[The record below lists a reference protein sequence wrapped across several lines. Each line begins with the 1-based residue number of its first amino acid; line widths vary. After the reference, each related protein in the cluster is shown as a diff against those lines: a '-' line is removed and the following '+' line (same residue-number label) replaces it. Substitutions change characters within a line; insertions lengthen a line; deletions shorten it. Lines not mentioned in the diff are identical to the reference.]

1 MHSMPSI
8 VEIIVRS
15 IKTAQEH
22 LHDCQKR
29 CFSLLGYDILLDQEC
44 QPWLLQVNM
53 SPACEERT
61 AWLKEY
67 LTAMGQGM
75 LKIVLPEEFMEQRGE
90 PNEGQRTM
98 MQPMASESLQRINT
112 DVSQDLQVY
121 PTTVLEPSSAIPLSM
136 PRRQS
141 SMTSQLN
148 NWAAGSE
155 SD

>member
-1 MHSMPSI
+1 
-8 VEIIVRS
+8 
-15 IKTAQEH
+15 
-22 LHDCQKR
+22 
-29 CFSLLGYDILLDQEC
+29 
-44 QPWLLQVNM
+44 
-53 SPACEERT
+53 
-61 AWLKEY
+61 
-67 LTAMGQGM
+67 
-75 LKIVLPEEFMEQRGE
+75 MEQRGE

-112 DVSQDLQVY
+112 DISQDVQVY

-155 SD
+155 SDEVEIDYNKFVGEYAPETMDGA